1 MKSYL
6 FSLLLL
12 IGMQGIFAQD
22 DLLDLLDAEEEPRT
36 DYTIATFKTVRIIN
50 GHSIEMPAPGVM
62 QMIIS
67 HRFGR
72 LNGGL
77 YELYGLDQANIRI
90 GLEQG
95 ITPWLTIGAGRS
107 NIKKTYDGFVKWK
120 LLRQSTGARKM
131 PVTLAGQSTAAVNT
145 LRTASLG
152 LTIPE
157 ENFKRAYRYSYV
169 HQLLIARKFS
179 ERLSVQIMPTLVH
192 RNLVPTAAES
202 NVVLAGGI
210 GGRIKLTRSLTLNA
224 EYYYV
229 LPDQLSDEFR
239 NYLGVGIDIE
249 TGGHVFQLVF
259 SNTRS
264 MTDNL
269 FLTETDGDWLAGD
282 IHFGF
287 NVMRVFTTANKWTQK
302 YQGKF

>member
-1 MKSYL
+1 
-6 FSLLLL
+6 
-12 IGMQGIFAQD
+12 MQGIFAQD

>member
-12 IGMQGIFAQD
+12 VGMQGIFAQD

-131 PVTLAGQSTAAVNT
+131 PITLAGQSTAAVNT

-179 ERLSVQIMPTLVH
+179 ERLSVQIMPTVVH

>member
-1 MKSYL
+1 
-6 FSLLLL
+6 
-12 IGMQGIFAQD
+12 
-22 DLLDLLDAEEEPRT
+22 
-36 DYTIATFKTVRIIN
+36 
-50 GHSIEMPAPGVM
+50 
-62 QMIIS
+62 
-67 HRFGR
+67 
-72 LNGGL
+72 
-77 YELYGLDQANIRI
+77 NIRI

-131 PVTLAGQSTAAVNT
+131 PITLAGQSTAAVNT

-179 ERLSVQIMPTLVH
+179 ERLSVQIMPTVVH

>member
-6 FSLLLL
+6 LSILLL
-12 IGMQGIFAQD
+12 ISIPGLFAQD
-22 DLLDLLDAEEEPRT
+22 DLLDMLSEEEEPRT

-50 GHSIEMPAPGVM
+50 GHSIEMPAPGVL

-77 YELYGLDQANIRI
+77 YELYGLDQANLRI

-131 PVTLAGQSTAAVNT
+131 PITLAGQSTAAVNT
-145 LRTASLG
+145 LRTESLG

-157 ENFKRAYRYSYV
+157 ENFQSVYRYSYV

-179 ERLSVQIMPTLVH
+179 ERLSVQLMPTVVH
-192 RNLVPTAAES
+192 RNLVPTSTEA
-202 NVVLAGGI
+202 NLVLAGGI
-210 GGRIKLTRSLTLNA
+210 GGRIKITRSLTLNA

-239 NYLGVGIDIE
+239 NYLGIGIDIE

-287 NVMRVFTTANKWTQK
+287 NVMRVFTTANKWTQR

>member
-1 MKSYL
+1 
-6 FSLLLL
+6 
-12 IGMQGIFAQD
+12 MQGIFAQD

-131 PVTLAGQSTAAVNT
+131 PITLAGQSTAAVNT

-179 ERLSVQIMPTLVH
+179 ERLSVQIMPTVVH

>member
-1 MKSYL
+1 
-6 FSLLLL
+6 
-12 IGMQGIFAQD
+12 MQGIFAQD

-77 YELYGLDQANIRI
+77 YELYGLDQANICI

-179 ERLSVQIMPTLVH
+179 ERLSVQIMPTVVH